1 MKISKLEDLQCVA
14 TCSIEEA
21 AKLVGLS
28 RTKAYEMAK
37 AGEIFEVIKN
47 GKRMRIKS
55 RPLYNYLMGS
65 AFDGT
70 AS

>member
-21 AKLVGLS
+21 ANLVGLS

-37 AGEIFEVIKN
+37 AGEILEVIRN

-65 AFDGT
+65 ALDGA

>member
-21 AKLVGLS
+21 ANLVGLS

-37 AGEIFEVIKN
+37 AGEIFEVIRN

-65 AFDGT
+65 ALDGVT
-70 AS
+70 L